1 MKLICSKNLLNDA
14 ITMAQKAIATRSTL
28 PILDGLLF
36 EAESDELTITGY
48 DLETGIECKI
58 DTDVL
63 RPGKIVVNARMIGD
77 IVRKLPE
84 DLVNIEVEEN
94 YVINITSGKAKFKI
108 NGIESKDFPK
118 IPIVEEAEQ
127 LKVPQRVLKDMISQT
142 IFAASNDENRP
153 ILNGIKVIAQ
163 GHQLELIAID
173 GFRLAI
179 RREEFEEE
187 LVDLSF
193 IVPAKAMKEVAGILD
208 PTDNP
213 VKIYPSHNHILFDT
227 GSVKLVSRLLQG
239 DYMDYHK
246 VVPNEV
252 MSKILLKT
260 KDMYQA
266 IDRASLVINV
276 DQRRFPFTLKSENQN
291 TLSISSKTDIGAVHE
306 EIAIELQGENIDA
319 DYNPKYFIDVLQNVP
334 IEDISLE
341 FSGTFGPCL
350 IKPLEGN
357 QFLYLVLPL
366 RR

>member
-1 MKLICSKNLLNDA
+1 
-14 ITMAQKAIATRSTL
+14 
-28 PILDGLLF
+28 
-36 EAESDELTITGY
+36 
-48 DLETGIECKI
+48 
-58 DTDVL
+58 
-63 RPGKIVVNARMIGD
+63 
-77 IVRKLPE
+77 
-84 DLVNIEVEEN
+84 
-94 YVINITSGKAKFKI
+94 
-108 NGIESKDFPK
+108 
-118 IPIVEEAEQ
+118 PIVEEAEQ